1 MAEITKI
8 VDDKIEIT
16 KTPEVISIVET
27 LTRKDVVGK
36 RAEAQTVVDH
46 LVLDVADLQLQIATA
61 QAVVD
66 KLDAYL
72 VDIDKVVV
80 AIPK

>member
-1 MAEITKI
+1 MAETTKI
-8 VDDKIEIT
+8 VDEKIEIT

-27 LTRKDVVGK
+27 LTREDVVGK
-36 RAEAQTVVDH
+36 RAVAQTVVDH
-46 LVLDVADLQLQIATA
+46 LVLDAEKLQLEIATA
-61 QAVVD
+61 QAEVD

>member
-46 LVLDVADLQLQIATA
+46 LQLDLDAAKAEVA
-61 QAVVD
+61 

-72 VDIDKVVV
+72 VEIDKVVV
-80 AIPK
+80 PK